1 MGNDVVGVVIELQ
14 DHYNVKV
21 NSSICL
27 QLTKIL
33 DRINSVLAAKESA
46 RPGCTSG
53 ILELCSLNNSIDKAK
68 LLLQHNAESS
78 KLYLAIT
85 GEATLARCERIRSSL
100 IQSLCQLQN
109 MVPPSLASKVR

>member
-33 DRINSVLAAKESA
+33 DRINSVLPAIESA

-53 ILELCSLNNSIDKAK
+53 ILVLCSLCKHKKNFNHTSVMRKTLMLGSKSKNNRSFTKFKADSSVEEAGRA
-68 LLLQHNAESS
+68 LLDLLRQTGSS
-78 KLYLAIT
+78 
-85 GEATLARCERIRSSL
+85 ED
-100 IQSLCQLQN
+100 
-109 MVPPSLASKVR
+109 V